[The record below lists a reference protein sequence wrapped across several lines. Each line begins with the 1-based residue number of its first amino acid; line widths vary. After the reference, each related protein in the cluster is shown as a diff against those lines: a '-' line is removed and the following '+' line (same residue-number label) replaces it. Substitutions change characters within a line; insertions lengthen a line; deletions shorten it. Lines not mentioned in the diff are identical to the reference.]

1 MTSIKNIVHADVSVE
16 KMVEKTPHKVEGAEL
31 QRQNSFRY
39 TLQRIGSVRSKHLV
53 QADISAGQRTISDP
67 PGKPSAVRLTTSPK
81 GHSPSPSRSSHI
93 AAGTETEK
101 EQQQNSLS
109 PAGKSSSPGLTT
121 SWVRRSFRKKCE
133 SDQDSLTSTNTVSQ
147 ASINSDTGRKRAYS
161 RFESFVSFDN
171 KPSDKPTT
179 TTTNRYDSDK
189 HRSLFVRHPS
199 ISSMHSYQT
208 ETTPNENKLG
218 RFIQR
223 VGNLISKK

>member
-53 QADISAGQRTISDP
+53 QADISAEQRTISDP
-67 PGKPSAVRLTTSPK
+67 PGKPSAVGLTTSPK
-81 GHSPSPSRSSHI
+81 GHSPSPSRSSHN

-101 EQQQNSLS
+101 EQQHNSPS

-121 SWVRRSFRKKCE
+121 SWVRKKCE
-133 SDQDSLTSTNTVSQ
+133 VDKNPLSSTNTVESQ
-147 ASINSDTGRKRAYS
+147 ASIHSDTRWKRAYS

-179 TTTNRYDSDK
+179 TTANGYNSDK
-189 HRSLFVRHPS
+189 HRSLFVIHPS
-199 ISSMHSYQT
+199 VSFIHSYQT
-208 ETTPNENKLG
+208 GTTPNENKLG
-218 RFIQR
+218 RFIQQ